1 MMKMITMLKL
11 KWWWWWDINGSN
23 NDADDEDGDGDDN
36 SHDNDDNED
45 DYNEDDDYDDD
56 DDDDDDEDDAY
67 GGSKANSR
75 AGSVAKA
82 KALSLLNGLNPTS
95 RPHKCIQHY
104 TQYFSNTTYI
114 AWSFRWKCKIWPPR
128 IKFPISIIAFVSL
141 WVDSYPSFCL
151 WWLTRIIFKFFC
163 LWWLTNRK
171 LTNSPTFGDSLM
183 RLERHSSLATT
194 PSLNQLPLARRRR
207 WWWWWWW

>member
-1 MMKMITMLKL
+1 MV
-11 KWWWWWDINGSN
+11 G
-23 NDADDEDGDGDDN
+23 
-36 SHDNDDNED
+36 
-45 DYNEDDDYDDD
+45 
-56 DDDDDDEDDAY
+56 
-67 GGSKANSR
+67 ANSR
-75 AGSVAKA
+75 AGTVAKA

-183 RLERHSSLATT
+183 RLERNSSLATT
-194 PSLNQLPLARRRR
+194 PSLTQLPLAPSMLLDSSSSARFLCLAHLCKNWLFRTL
-207 WWWWWWW
+207 WFHV